1 MPVFEK
7 KVHAEG
13 HLIDSHL
20 LSEVMDRIIREG
32 SRFKILGFR
41 MGRTNEESSS
51 IEMKVESDS
60 PENLASMLEQL
71 SDLGFTSPEL
81 TEAAFEAVPANGVAP
96 EDFYSTTHHAT
107 EVYIDGSWR
116 RAQNQRMDAC
126 LLQDADGGLR
136 CVKLRDVGAGERVV
150 VGLEGVR
157 VIPEYTPRDRSD
169 FAFMDTDVSSERQ
182 VRVAVARIAD
192 MIKALRRQG
201 KRIIW
206 VPGPVVIHTGAG
218 EDFAALVRAGY
229 VDAVLTGNA
238 LAVHDI
244 EYALFETSLGIS
256 LKDGQVIHLGHRHHM
271 RAINAVRH
279 AGDIAGAVSK
289 GVLKRGIFHA
299 LIENDVPFVLA
310 GSIRDDGP
318 LPDTEM
324 DLIAAQDDYARELEG
339 AGVVIVL
346 STMLHGIGV
355 ANMLPGSVDLV
366 CVDINPAVVTK
377 LADRGSAQTHGVVT
391 DVGLFLHQ
399 LRMCLIGPDTREATE
414 QSGEQTDG

>member
-1 MPVFEK
+1 MPTFEK

-32 SRFKILGFR
+32 SRFKILGFEV
-41 MGRTNEESSS
+41 GSTNEEPSR
-51 IEMKVESDS
+51 IDMIVESDS
-60 PENLASMLEQL
+60 AEDLASMLEQL

-81 TEAAFEAVPANGVAP
+81 EEASFEKAPANGVAP

-107 EVYIDGSWR
+107 EIYHDGRWCPVD
-116 RAQNQRMDAC
+116 NQRMDAC
-126 LLQDADGGLR
+126 IVSDDDGLR
-136 CVKLRDVGAGERVV
+136 CVKLRDVAAGDEVV

-182 VRVAVARIAD
+182 VRVAVARIAE
-192 MIKALRRQG
+192 MLKNLKRQG

-218 EDFAALVRAGY
+218 VDFTALVRAGY

-238 LAVHDI
+238 LAVHDV
-244 EYALFETSLGIS
+244 EYALYETSLGIS

-271 RAINAVRH
+271 RAINAVRN
-279 AGDIAGAVSK
+279 AGDLAAAVHR
-289 GVLKRGIFHA
+289 GVLTHGIFHA
-299 LIENDVPFVLA
+299 LIEHDVPFVLA

-324 DLIAAQDDYARELEG
+324 DLVAAQDAYAKQLEG
-339 AGVVIVL
+339 AGVVLVL

-399 LRMCLIGPDTREATE
+399 LRNCLIGSDGDAE
-414 QSGEQTDG
+414 SGAGDGD